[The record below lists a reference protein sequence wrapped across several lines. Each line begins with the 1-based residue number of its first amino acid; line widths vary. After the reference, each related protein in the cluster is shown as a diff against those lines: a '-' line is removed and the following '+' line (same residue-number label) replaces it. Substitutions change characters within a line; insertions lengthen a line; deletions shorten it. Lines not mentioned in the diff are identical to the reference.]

1 MIQRHIW
8 VSGRVQGVG
17 FRAFVLHEAKKYP
30 QLKGYV
36 RNLDDG
42 RVEALFAGPQNS
54 VLAMMASCKKG
65 PSLSQVTHLEV
76 EEEEYDGSLVE
87 FDVA

>member
-1 MIQRHIW
+1 MIQRHVW

-17 FRAFVLHEAKKYP
+17 FRAFVLREAKKYP

-36 RNLDDG
+36 CNLDDG
-42 RVEALFAGPQNS
+42 RVEALFAGPQDS
-54 VLAMMASCKKG
+54 VLAMTAVCKKG

-76 EEEEYDGSLVE
+76 KEESYDGSLVE